1 MRRIQVIAA
10 GLICTMMVLACL
22 EPWLKKESGDEISE
36 LMEQLELTG
45 ELTGSPVCHNP
56 IF

>member
-10 GLICTMMVLACL
+10 GLICSMMVLACL